1 VRVRLSGKVV
11 RRVTIRSKLALGLF
25 AIAVVL
31 LLPLVFALRSLE
43 RLHEATVDLRNREFA
58 ASLLLA
64 ELRSSADDI
73 RRVENAI
80 LFVRDSTSLRS
91 MNAEIVRL
99 GERAERLHAYD
110 LGAAASEIGVAIAE
124 LARVI
129 PLEFAAASSGN
140 TAAADSLSTRHFVP
154 GIRRVERVLSSAER
168 ALRERTGARVQ
179 TAADETARARNAAA
193 IALAIAGTL
202 ALIIAV
208 MLWRNISRPV
218 RDLEAGM
225 AAVADGNF
233 NYRLSVSPARR
244 DEFGRLAAS
253 FRTME
258 EQLAQLDRLRA
269 EFISVASHELKTPI
283 NVILGYLQLIEDG
296 VYGSIAPKQREILR
310 TLDTQT
316 RSLARLVHQL
326 LDVSRFEAG
335 AGKLDLRPIDLD
347 EFLGELEATFRVLS
361 MQRGIDFR
369 IERSGS
375 LPDDVLWDPDR
386 INEVLGNLLSN
397 AFKFTGRG
405 GTIELAVECAE
416 DTVGIVVRDTGTG
429 IPPAQLPHIF
439 EKFYQADN
447 QGEASQGGSGLGLAI
462 AKQIVTAHRGTI
474 TVDSTLAVGTTFRIT
489 LPINARTKTS
499 GRQQP
504 IAVGAQP

>member
-1 VRVRLSGKVV
+1 M
-11 RRVTIRSKLALGLF
+11 TIRSKLALGLF

-179 TAADETARARNAAA
+179 TAADETARAR
-193 IALAIAGTL
+193 
-202 ALIIAV
+202 
-208 MLWRNISRPV
+208 
-218 RDLEAGM
+218 
-225 AAVADGNF
+225 
-233 NYRLSVSPARR
+233 
-244 DEFGRLAAS
+244 
-253 FRTME
+253 
-258 EQLAQLDRLRA
+258 
-269 EFISVASHELKTPI
+269 
-283 NVILGYLQLIEDG
+283 
-296 VYGSIAPKQREILR
+296 
-310 TLDTQT
+310 
-316 RSLARLVHQL
+316 
-326 LDVSRFEAG
+326 
-335 AGKLDLRPIDLD
+335 
-347 EFLGELEATFRVLS
+347 
-361 MQRGIDFR
+361 
-369 IERSGS
+369 
-375 LPDDVLWDPDR
+375 
-386 INEVLGNLLSN
+386 
-397 AFKFTGRG
+397 
-405 GTIELAVECAE
+405 
-416 DTVGIVVRDTGTG
+416 
-429 IPPAQLPHIF
+429 
-439 EKFYQADN
+439 
-447 QGEASQGGSGLGLAI
+447 
-462 AKQIVTAHRGTI
+462 
-474 TVDSTLAVGTTFRIT
+474 
-489 LPINARTKTS
+489 
-499 GRQQP
+499 
-504 IAVGAQP
+504 